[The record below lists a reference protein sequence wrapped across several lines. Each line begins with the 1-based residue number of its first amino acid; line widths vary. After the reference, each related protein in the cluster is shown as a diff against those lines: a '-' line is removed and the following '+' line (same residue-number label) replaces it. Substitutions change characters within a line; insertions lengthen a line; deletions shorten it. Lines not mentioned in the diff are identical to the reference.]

1 MVRELERKHLGA
13 EFPETAP
20 AANPVFFRTYSR
32 RQQPEG
38 TRETWVEVC
47 DRTLKGLVELGKLTH
62 DEAVILERMQRNLK
76 ALPSGRWLWV
86 GGTNWLTQP
95 KNFSGAYNCTSTNV
109 VDWSAFGL
117 MMDLAMMGC
126 GTGAILEPKYINQLP
141 TIRNRLKV
149 TIRGNIGK
157 TIANERREFTETKI
171 EGDRTTIYVGDSR
184 QGWVQ
189 SYQTLL
195 ELSTDERLTEEVE
208 VIVDISDIRK
218 AGEPLQGFGG
228 MANPVKLPELYQRCA
243 AILNKAVGRKL
254 TSVECC
260 LLIDEAAVTIVAGNI
275 RRCIAYGTRVS
286 AIDGMKPIQ
295 DIQVGDLVLTSSG
308 EYRPV
313 VNKFIQGKQKVV
325 EIRTPITSIRCTANH
340 RVAVYDGLRSYKWKY
355 AGQLQPKDRLIS
367 VPHKKGADC
376 ANIDYAWLSGFYIGD
391 GYANR
396 RHTGQS
402 EVIFA
407 LSKSRLEGKLGEKCL
422 RILQNLGYTPT
433 IAYSSKGNH
442 GFIKVYRKELAEEL
456 LKYKQPWEC
465 PVIPEF
471 IWKGSRDIRA
481 AFLAGLSD
489 ADGTPSRNVLV
500 NSNKL
505 EFLRQVQK
513 LALSLGIATT
523 LHERKPRTIEGREK
537 VYEGCHW
544 IHIQGLQS
552 QAVVVGLINQFAV
565 RNEFTIKLAKKNGL
579 TLPYQ
584 YVKELAATGWKPET
598 LYSANTIWVD
608 PKSRPGY
615 FRDANFDT
623 LIAEDLVNPHWLP
636 IEVQFVAPAGQAET
650 FDIEVEGDH
659 EFIADGLLVHNSAGM
674 RQGVSEDTAFAD
686 AKENLWQQG
695 EDGNWRIDPERDAL
709 RMANHTRVFHQKPTL
724 EECVNAVRKQYYSGE
739 GAIQWAGEAV
749 ARANIDLLTTQE
761 LKTDFLQAY
770 QQGKG
775 AYWLKEKYSYL
786 DDSEIEHRLAR
797 AGLNPCG
804 N

>member
-1 MVRELERKHLGA
+1 MVRELERKQLVA
-13 EFPETAP
+13 DFPETAP

-32 RQQPEG
+32 RQQSQES
-38 TRETWVEVC
+38 RESWSEVC
-47 DRTLKGLVELGKLTH
+47 DRTLKGLVELGKLTQ
-62 DEAVILERMQRNLK
+62 DEALLLEDMQRNLK

-86 GGTNWLTQP
+86 GGTNWLAQP
-95 KNFSGAYNCTSTNV
+95 KNYSGAYNCTSTNV
-109 VDWSAFGL
+109 VDWNAFGL

-126 GTGAILEPKYINQLP
+126 GTGAVLEPKYINQLP
-141 TIRNRLKV
+141 AIRNRLNVKV
-149 TIRGNIGK
+149 VGDIGK
-157 TIANERREFTETKI
+157 TIAQDRREFTETKV
-171 EGDRTTIYVGDSR
+171 EGNQATIYVGDSR
-184 QGWVQ
+184 HGWVK

-195 ELSTDERLTEEVE
+195 ELSTNQGFNGEVE
-208 VIVDISDIRK
+208 VTVDISDVRK

-228 MANPVKLPELYQRCA
+228 VANPVKLLGLCQRCA
-243 AILNKAVGRKL
+243 AILNKAVGRQL
-254 TSVECC
+254 TSVEGC

-275 RRCIAYGTRVS
+275 RRCIAYGARVS
-286 AIDGMKPIQ
+286 AIDGMKEIQ

-340 RVAVYDGLRSYKWKY
+340 RVAVYDGLRSYKWKC
-355 AGQLQPKDRLIS
+355 AAKLQPKDRIIS
-367 VPHKKGADC
+367 VPHQKGADC
-376 ANIDYAWLSGFYIGD
+376 AGIDYAWLIGFYIGD

-396 RHTGQS
+396 RYTGQS
-402 EVIFA
+402 EVVFA

-422 RILQNLGYTPT
+422 RILRSLGYTPT
-433 IAYSSKGNH
+433 VAYSSKGNH
-442 GFIKVYRKELAEEL
+442 GFIKVYRKELAEEF

-471 IWKGSRDIRA
+471 VWKGSQDIRG

-500 NSNKL
+500 KSNKL

-523 LHERKPRTIEGREK
+523 LHERKPKTIQGREK

-544 IHIQGLQS
+544 IHVQGLQS
-552 QAVVVGLINQFAV
+552 QAVTVGLINQFAV

-579 TLPYQ
+579 SLPYQ
-584 YVKELAATGWKPET
+584 YVQELAATGWKPET
-598 LYSANTIWVD
+598 VYSANTIWVD
-608 PKSRPGY
+608 PKIRPGH

-674 RQGVSEDTAFAD
+674 RQGVSQDTSFAG

-709 RMANHTRVFHQKPTL
+709 RMSNHTRIFHHKPAL
-724 EECVNAVRKQYYSGE
+724 EEIVAAVRKQYYSGE

-749 ARANIDLLTTQE
+749 ARANIDLLGTKE
-761 LKTDFLQAY
+761 LKIEFLQAY

-775 AYWLKEKYSYL
+775 KDWFKQKYSYL
-786 DDSEIEHRLAR
+786 DENEIEHRVAR
-797 AGLNPCG
+797 IGLNPCG